1 MTSVGPRYEVP
12 LSFSFGVSD
21 SSSMV
26 GWSGFILIEVALKS
40 HLSSLNLLASC
51 LLCVYDSPKHDG
63 KHIAHPSQA
72 VNALEGR
79 VFNGNK
85 ITARFFDSEA
95 FEKGFYSRSD
105 GEGNGQHQPASRSGS
120 L

>member
-12 LSFSFGVSD
+12 LSFSFGVSN
-21 SSSMV
+21 SFSMV

-63 KHIAHPSQA
+63 KNIAHPFSGRECTRREGLQRQQNYSQI
-72 VNALEGR
+72 
-79 VFNGNK
+79 F
-85 ITARFFDSEA
+85 
-95 FEKGFYSRSD
+95 
-105 GEGNGQHQPASRSGS
+105 
-120 L
+120 

>member
-1 MTSVGPRYEVP
+1 
-12 LSFSFGVSD
+12 
-21 SSSMV
+21 MV
-26 GWSGFILIEVALKS
+26 HILLT
-40 HLSSLNLLASC
+40 L
-51 LLCVYDSPKHDG
+51 
-63 KHIAHPSQA
+63 SQA

-95 FEKGFYSRSD
+95 FERGFYSCSNV
-105 GEGNGQHQPASRSGS
+105 EGIGPASRSES